1 MAAQVDFEKLEL
13 QPIDH
18 LGLVA
23 GLIKRYDLVRLIDQH
38 LPVSREKGSIVSQPV
53 IWLSDH

>member
-1 MAAQVDFEKLEL
+1 MAASVDFEQLKL

-23 GLIKRYDLVRLIDQH
+23 GLIKRYDLVKLLDKH
-38 LPVSREKGSIVSQPV
+38 LPISQEK
-53 IWLSDH
+53 